1 MFGMDL
7 LPSLPFDVEGV
18 ISSEFL
24 LSIGA
29 SLVRTFAI
37 LLAAFI
43 ATKVIG
49 RIVRVF
55 GDRVRKTLELDKDAS
70 RVEREKRVETLSRVL
85 RLTVNIA
92 IWTVAFIMALKEI
105 GYDVGPLIAGA
116 GVIGLAVGFGAQN
129 LVRDVIT
136 GLFLLLENQVRVG
149 DVAVIN
155 GQGGLVEEVNLR
167 TIVLRDLE
175 GAVHIFPNGVITA
188 LSNKTR
194 GFSCYVFDIG
204 VAYKEDTDRVTELI
218 RRVSAELKEDADIG
232 PSMLDQIEIFG
243 VDKFADSAVVI
254 KGRVKTKVGD
264 QFKVGREANRRI
276 KKLFDAEGVE
286 IPFPHMS
293 LYAGEATKPFPLA
306 LAEGSEELIRTV
318 VREELERHA
327 EKTASSSRE
336 PGRI

>member
-1 MFGMDL
+1 MELFPN
-7 LPSLPFDVEGV
+7 LPLDVSRV

-24 LSIGA
+24 LGMGA
-29 SLVRTFAI
+29 SLVRMIFI
-37 LLAAFI
+37 LLAALI
-43 ATKVIG
+43 ATKIIG

-55 GDRVRKTLELDKDAS
+55 GDRVRRTLEQGGDES

-92 IWTVAFIMALKEI
+92 IWAVAFIMALKEI

-116 GVIGLAVGFGAQN
+116 SVAGLAIGFGAQN

-136 GLFLLLENQVRVG
+136 GLFMLLENQVRVG

-175 GAVHIFPNGVITA
+175 GAVHIFPNGVITT

-194 GFSCYVFDIG
+194 EYSCYVFDIG

-218 RRVSAELKEDADIG
+218 RKVSAEMKASEDFGSA
-232 PSMLDQIEIFG
+232 MLDEIEVFG
-243 VDKFADSAVVI
+243 VDKFGDSAVVI

-264 QFKVGREANRRI
+264 QWKVGREANRRI
-276 KKLFDAEGVE
+276 KKLFDAEGIE

-293 LYAGEATKPFPLA
+293 LYVGEATKPFPLA
-306 LAEGSEELIRTV
+306 LGDDSEELIRKV
-318 VREELERHA
+318 VREELERRS
-327 EKTASSSRE
+327 EGTAAGNPESA
-336 PGRI
+336 